1 MNQIKYD
8 YRCIQL
14 QRPNGITVINLASD
28 VPPTTKAL
36 INQMTAVTFNFTEW
50 GITIED
56 KTGCYAA
63 IDIPYANIQSVDTL
77 DETKP
82 E

>member
-1 MNQIKYD
+1 MNQIKCD

-14 QRPNGITVINLASD
+14 QRPNGMTVINLKGD
-28 VPPTTKAL
+28 VPLTTQAL
-36 INQMTAVTFNFTEW
+36 VKQMTLVSFNFTEW

-56 KTGCYAA
+56 KTGCYAC